1 MPKLIRDL
9 SPDERAEWVKLCP
22 EFDRIGPDHPI
33 NGKMSWG
40 EHSLPLALRPLANH
54 NRWLVW
60 KWVAT
65 DGGKLTKPPF
75 QAAAGMRHAANN
87 EPATW
92 CDYARA
98 KTYVDRGLAHG
109 AGFVLTDFNV
119 CAFDL
124 DHCFAPDGTLYPS
137 ARVLVEMCGS
147 YTEWTPSGDGLRI
160 IGTDAIG
167 AKRQRVVDM
176 PEGWRLEVYEAGG
189 TRYITVTGK
198 PFENYNVGV
207 RYLGDIFAPFFV
219 GCERSSTTPSD
230 GGDLDWNRFW
240 SAVMSIPNNGTAVGI
255 AENYERGL
263 DRSFWVGIGA
273 VIYRTGHKDAGKL
286 FNEFSKKSPRYR
298 LKETRRVWHTFD
310 KNMTPRGGN
319 VWTAG
324 TIFKLATDNGWEDPI
339 LGDVL
344 VETVTPVT
352 DAQLA
357 ALWLGRDAD
366 HG

>member
-137 ARVLVEMCGS
+137 ARVLVDGCNS

-160 IGTDAIG
+160 IGTDKPEG
-167 AKRQRVVDM
+167 KRQRVKQM
-176 PEGWRLEVYEAGG
+176 PEGWSLECYEAGAK
-189 TRYITVTGK
+189 RYITVTGI
-198 PFENYNVGV
+198 PFENFCGPV
-207 RYLGDIFAPFFV
+207 RGLGAIFAGFFEGYSEQSETEQNGEV
-219 GCERSSTTPSD
+219 G
-230 GGDLDWNRFW
+230 DWGRFV
-240 SAVMSIPNNGTAVGI
+240 SAVMAIPNDGY
-255 AENYERGL
+255 AEGVANWERGL
-263 DRSFWVGIGA
+263 DRDTVWVPLGA
-273 VIYRTGHKDAGKL
+273 CIYRTGHIDAWKL
-286 FNEFSKKSPRYR
+286 FLAFSQKSRKFRLRETQRVWKSFERNPSPRGR
-298 LKETRRVWHTFD
+298 PW
-310 KNMTPRGGN
+310 TPGS
-319 VWTAG
+319 
-324 TIFKLATDNGWEDPI
+324 IFKIAADNGWNDPI
-339 LGDVL
+339 LGEAL
-344 VETVTPVT
+344 KETVTRVT
-352 DAQLA
+352 DEE
-357 ALWLGRDAD
+357 WRVLGMPL
-366 HG
+366 